1 MLDLPDVR
9 KLRVLREVAA
19 RGTIAAA
26 AEALRMTPSAA
37 SQQLATLE
45 RQAGVDLVVRTGRSV
60 KLTPTALR
68 LVEHTERVLHHL
80 EAARVDLSTDPHDIS
95 GELHLAAFSTA
106 MRAIVAPALPRL
118 RETHPALDIG
128 VINHDTERALAALTT
143 GTIDLAVIYD
153 YDLLPSP
160 APVGATLQLLLE
172 EPVHLALPTRLA
184 GNRSPLDLKALADE
198 RWIAPADGTSCHAF
212 VQRACHYAGF
222 EPVFWALCEDFG
234 AIADLVAAGVG
245 VAMIPEL
252 GCRDVPDGVVLR
264 PLRAPNVVRRIHVAT
279 RNGNRNHPGVRA
291 IVDALAVAAT
301 ETERAIRSQPATA

>member
-26 AEALRMTPSAA
+26 AQALRMTPSAA

-60 KLTPTALR
+60 RLTPTALR

-80 EAARVDLSTDPHDIS
+80 EAARVDLSTDPDDIS
-95 GELHLAAFSTA
+95 GELHLSAFSSA

-118 RETHPALDIG
+118 RDAFPALDIG
-128 VINHDTERALAALTT
+128 IIEYDTEQALAALTT
-143 GTIDLAVIYD
+143 GTIDLSLIYD

-160 APVGATLQLLLE
+160 APVGATLELLLE
-172 EPVHLALPTRLA
+172 EPVHLALPARLA
-184 GNRSPLDLKALADE
+184 GDRSPLDLGDLAEE
-198 RWIAPADGTSCHAF
+198 RWIAPADGTSCNRF
-212 VQRACHYAGF
+212 VRRACNQAGF
-222 EPVFWALCEDFG
+222 EPVIWAISDDFG
-234 AIADLVAAGVG
+234 AITDLVAAGVG

-252 GCRDVPDGVVLR
+252 GCRSVPEGVVLR

-279 RNGNRNHPGVRA
+279 RNGNRDHPAVRA
-291 IVDALAVAAT
+291 IADALAEAAGAT
-301 ETERAIRSQPATA
+301 ARAIRAQPVTA

>member
-26 AEALRMTPSAA
+26 AEAMRMTPSAA
-37 SQQLATLE
+37 SQQLASLE

-60 KLTPTALR
+60 RLTPTAMR

-95 GELHLAAFSTA
+95 GELHLSAFTTA
-106 MRAIVAPALPRL
+106 MGAIVAPALPRL
-118 RETHPALDIG
+118 REAYPALDIG
-128 VINHDTERALAALTT
+128 VISHDTEDALAALTT

-160 APVGATLQLLLE
+160 APVGAALELLLE
-172 EPVHLALPTRLA
+172 EPVHLAVPERLA
-184 GNRSPLDLKALADE
+184 GDGSPLDLDALADE
-198 RWIAPADGTSCHAF
+198 RWIAPADGSSCHTF
-212 VQRACHYAGF
+212 VVRACHQAGF
-222 EPVFWALCEDFG
+222 EPVFWALCEDFA

-252 GCRDVPDGVVLR
+252 GCRNVPEGVVLR
-264 PLRAPNVVRRIHVAT
+264 PLRSPDVVRRIHVAT
-279 RNGNRNHPGVRA
+279 RNGNRDHPGVRA
-291 IVDALAVAAT
+291 IVDALAVAARA
-301 ETERAIRSQPATA
+301 TERSIRSRPVTA